1 MNATPRSSSD
11 TGAEADREQ
20 LSALLP
26 SRLRTVFNAGKDR
39 KKEGEGVERII
50 FHIDVNSAY
59 LSWTSVENLKCGGR
73 DLRNIPAIIGGDQE
87 KRRGVVLAKSIP
99 AKAFGVRT
107 GEPVAHALRKCPH
120 LVMEKPNHR
129 LYGEYSERL
138 MEFLLDFTSKLEQV
152 SVDECFMDCTDV
164 AASYSSPVDAAVMIK
179 DQIREKFGFT
189 VNIGISS
196 NKLLA
201 KMASDFKKP
210 DLVHTL
216 FPEEIR
222 EKMWPLPVG
231 ELYMAGSSSVEK
243 LHMMEIETIGDLAQ
257 ADVLLLEAHMKS
269 HGRLLWEYANGLDDS
284 PVNYMPAKAKG
295 IGNSTTLAK
304 DLETRAEAEPVLKE
318 LSDKVGQ
325 RLRNARQLAGMVS
338 VEIKYYDFRT
348 ASHQMQLDRPS
359 AQGNIILS
367 AALRLFDELWSGE
380 PVRLL
385 GVRTSKLCDEDE
397 PMQMSIFDTDWEM
410 DEKHRKLN
418 HALDQIRQKFGDGAV
433 VRGSLPDPERKQ

>member
-1 MNATPRSSSD
+1 M
-11 TGAEADREQ
+11 
-20 LSALLP
+20 
-26 SRLRTVFNAGKDR
+26 
-39 KKEGEGVERII
+39 ERII

-59 LSWTSVENLKCGGR
+59 LSWTSVENLKRGGR

-87 KRRGVVLAKSIP
+87 KRRGVVLAKSIS

-152 SVDECFMDCTDV
+152 SVDECFMDFTDV

>member
-1 MNATPRSSSD
+1 M
-11 TGAEADREQ
+11 
-20 LSALLP
+20 
-26 SRLRTVFNAGKDR
+26 
-39 KKEGEGVERII
+39 ERII

-152 SVDECFMDCTDV
+152 SVDECFMDFTDV

-418 HALDQIRQKFGDGAV
+418 HALDQIRQKFGDGAI
-433 VRGSLPDPERKQ
+433 VRGSLPNRERKQ